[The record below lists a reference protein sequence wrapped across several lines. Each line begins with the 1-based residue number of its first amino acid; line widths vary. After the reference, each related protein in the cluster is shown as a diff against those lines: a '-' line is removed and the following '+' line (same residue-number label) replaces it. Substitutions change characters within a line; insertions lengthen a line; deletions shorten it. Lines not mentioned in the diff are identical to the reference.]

1 MVSSLRTPA
10 ARLIAAL
17 GRAVSVVVPPL
28 VLHAGATQALDAKS
42 LPRQVKAR
50 STAAVPLA
58 HAHARH
64 VRRPA
69 ARATA
74 PAAAIAT
81 PAPAVARPQTIAIAA
96 HPAQARPPSVALRR
110 SSPPVVTPPAPSPSP
125 PPASPPPPPAAP
137 APTGPP
143 YVVAEESHGHGRS
156 HAPGQLKKRQVA
168 ASPAAEPAQPPTSD
182 NSDEWKAH
190 GNSNENDHE
199 HSNGNDHEHSNGNG
213 HDGNNG
219 RGKHG

>member
-17 GRAVSVVVPPL
+17 GLAVSVVVPPL

-42 LPRQVKAR
+42 LPRKVDAG

-58 HAHARH
+58 RAYTRH

-69 ARATA
+69 KRATA
-74 PAAAIAT
+74 PT
-81 PAPAVARPQTIAIAA
+81 VARTQTIAIAA
-96 HPAQARPPSVALRR
+96 HPAQARPASVALRR
-110 SSPPVVTPPAPSPSP
+110 PSPPVVTPPARSRSP
-125 PPASPPPPPAAP
+125 PPASPPPPPPPAP
-137 APTGPP
+137 APAPAGPA
-143 YVVAEESHGHGRS
+143 YVVAEETHGHGRS

-190 GNSNENDHE
+190 GNSNGNDHE
-199 HSNGNDHEHSNGNG
+199 HSNGNDHEHSDGNG
-213 HDGNNG
+213 HNGNNG